1 MHSKILAVL
10 GLWITSVI
18 LQAADARA
26 PVGMAPRRHLGSYK
40 EYPHEHDKNHSHHR
54 RRLQGRSIKATGHQ
68 NDGNSSGKGYS
79 YVYYPQLLLASAA
92 SAACVVLMVVK
103 RSLRMC
109 PRTLPTPNQKKKENE
124 TELNKPKSAKEA
136 MSNATY
142 KST

>member
-68 NDGNSSGKGYS
+68 VTTATAPVRVTATSTTPNYYSPYGGSYGYGCGAG
-79 YVYYPQLLLASAA
+79 YYPGYYS
-92 SAACVVLMVVK
+92 SHGFG
-103 RSLRMC
+103 C
-109 PRTLPTPNQKKKENE
+109 PD
-124 TELNKPKSAKEA
+124 
-136 MSNATY
+136 Y
-142 KST
+142 FGD